1 MAKNKQIVKEET
13 NLEVQA
19 DLQVEG
25 YNPLE
30 FITQTRIITGGRE
43 MINSVNVPT
52 QTVLTQGIILFSVD
66 RVRSNRSNACCGGWL
81 FHDLG
86 SGQFTL
92 TNKGCGCDVFEI
104 QFNTNLTAATP
115 DALALVIQS
124 NGEAI
129 GGTEMDYT
137 PAAANVYQSVS
148 VSTLV
153 KVPSGS
159 SVTISIKNLST
170 VSALV
175 KDANI
180 IIKKIA

>member
-1 MAKNKQIVKEET
+1 
-13 NLEVQA
+13 
-19 DLQVEG
+19 
-25 YNPLE
+25 
-30 FITQTRIITGGRE
+30 
-43 MINSVNVPT
+43 MINSISLLA
-52 QTVLTQGIILFSVD
+52 QTILSQGIVLFPTD

-104 QFNTNLTAATP
+104 QFNANLTSATT
-115 DALALVIQS
+115 DALSLVIQM

-137 PAAANVYQSVS
+137 PATANVYQSVS
-148 VSTLV
+148 ASTLV
-153 KVPSGS
+153 QVTSGS
-159 SVTISIKNLST
+159 SVTISVKNLSI
-170 VSALV
+170 VSVLV

-180 IIKKIA
+180 IVKKIAYAIIEKALNRCFFYIYI

>member
-1 MAKNKQIVKEET
+1 
-13 NLEVQA
+13 
-19 DLQVEG
+19 
-25 YNPLE
+25 
-30 FITQTRIITGGRE
+30 
-43 MINSVNVPT
+43 MINSVGIAPASVSAGSNVLFPT
-52 QTVLTQGIILFSVD
+52 D

-104 QFNTNLTAATP
+104 QFNANLTSATT
-115 DALALVIQS
+115 DALSLVIQS

-148 VSTLV
+148 ASTLV

-159 SVTISIKNLST
+159 GVTISVKNLST

>member
-1 MAKNKQIVKEET
+1 
-13 NLEVQA
+13 
-19 DLQVEG
+19 
-25 YNPLE
+25 
-30 FITQTRIITGGRE
+30 

-52 QTVLTQGIILFSVD
+52 QVVNSQSNILFNND
-66 RVRSNRSNACCGGWL
+66 RVRTRRGETCNGGWL

-92 TNKGCGCDVFEI
+92 TNDKKCGCDVFEI
-104 QFNTNLTAATP
+104 QFNANVSSTTP
-115 DALALVIQS
+115 GDLVFVIQN

-137 PAAANVYQSVS
+137 VATANAFGNISS
-148 VSTLV
+148 STLI
-153 KVPSGS
+153 KIPSGASATVTVKNISLTS
-159 SVTISIKNLST
+159 SN
-170 VSALV
+170 V